1 MKGISKTTHAG
12 LDPLIPAVL
21 APLEVLAQA
30 PQGFIPP
37 PLNPRLQTS
46 PGVPQYLDSTHS
58 GRLFMT
64 RSLLFATL
72 LVLCLPLA
80 VRAGEVSV
88 SPHPQLSAK
97 LIGVTVAHGL
107 SRRESEAGDP
117 PQGRRAGGRLYRLSP
132 GGRGCLGVPS
142 TESPG
147 PLATRSTVGPLWSF
161 SQPTLD
167 YDGTGAAFGTWETL
181 GAVTVGLH

>member
-1 MKGISKTTHAG
+1 
-12 LDPLIPAVL
+12 
-21 APLEVLAQA
+21 
-30 PQGFIPP
+30 
-37 PLNPRLQTS
+37 
-46 PGVPQYLDSTHS
+46 
-58 GRLFMT
+58 MT

-88 SPHPQLSAK
+88 SPPPHLSAK
-97 LIGVTVAHGL
+97 LIGVTVLVGCPD
-107 SRRESEAGDP
+107 ESLRQGIRHKGEELGADYTVF
-117 PQGRRAGGRLYRLSP
+117 PQVAAAAWCP
-132 GGRGCLGVPS
+132 V

-147 PLATRSTVGPLWSF
+147 PLAPRPTVGPLWSF

-181 GAVTVGLH
+181 GAVTVGLHYRVGQ

>member
-1 MKGISKTTHAG
+1 MLSLGAIRY
-12 LDPLIPAVL
+12 
-21 APLEVLAQA
+21 
-30 PQGFIPP
+30 FICDDNLTRSAAFLGEHYP
-37 PLNPRLQTS
+37 
-46 PGVPQYLDSTHS
+46 S

-64 RSLLFATL
+64 RSWLFATL

-88 SPHPQLSAK
+88 SPPPHLSAK
-97 LIGVTVAHGL
+97 LIGVTVLVGCPD
-107 SRRESEAGDP
+107 ESLRQVIRHKGEELGADYTAF
-117 PQGRRAGGRLYRLSP
+117 PQVAAAAWCP
-132 GGRGCLGVPS
+132 V

-147 PLATRSTVGPLWSF
+147 PLAPRPTVGPLWSF

-181 GAVTVGLH
+181 GAVTVGLHYRVGQ